1 MEPCP
6 WTTFDLIY
14 ILDAPELLRSHSGPQ
29 APSRARTCVMVT
41 GVFNA
46 SWEPTWDA
54 SLAPTKLRDGHLS
67 PGFLDT
73 NTKKQHLTVKV
84 GQRCVTLAPIL
95 YTPIL
100 YTPN

>member
-1 MEPCP
+1 VFADVLLTKLPNTREGVQEQ
-6 WTTFDLIY
+6 L
-14 ILDAPELLRSHSGPQ
+14 LDANTTL
-29 APSRARTCVMVT
+29 MVT
-41 GVFNA
+41 GGFNA